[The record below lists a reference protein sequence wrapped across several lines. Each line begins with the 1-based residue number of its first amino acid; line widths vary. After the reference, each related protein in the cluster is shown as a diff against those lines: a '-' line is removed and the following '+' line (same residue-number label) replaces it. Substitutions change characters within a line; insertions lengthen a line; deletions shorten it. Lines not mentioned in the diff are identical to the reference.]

1 MSRLQGKVAL
11 VTGAAAGF
19 GEAIA
24 RLFVAEG
31 AKVLLADLDG
41 AKAQLLAEAL
51 GPAARAVA
59 CDVSRQAD
67 VQAAVAACVESFGTP
82 DVVVNNAG
90 TTHRNQSML
99 EVDESTFDR
108 VFAVNVKSIFHMTR
122 AVVPLMQARRS
133 GCIVNIGSTAG
144 IRPRPGLAWYNASK
158 GAVNLLSKSM
168 AAELGPDGIR
178 VADNGARLEFR
189 LFGRSDSPTS
199 KKAVEYIKRYLAD
212 VGIAA
217 NVTLIS
223 EDALTEKIGQGE
235 FDMFEWGWVVEPDPN
250 YQLSTF
256 TCARRS
262 YEDGGSVLAGLSD
275 SFYCNPEYDK
285 LFAAQG
291 SETDVAKRVEI
302 VKQMQQILY
311 DDWPYAITY
320 YYDNLVAYRS
330 DRFEG
335 FIPQPDPNGSYLFQY
350 GTWTYKNL
358 KPVAAGAGQSG
369 GPSPALVGGIVAA
382 VAVLGGLAFLLL
394 RRRRAGAADDRE

>member
-67 VQAAVAACVESFGTP
+67 VQAAVAACLESFGTP

-99 EVDESTFDR
+99 DVDEATFDR

-178 VADNGARLEFR
+178 VNAVCPVM
-189 LFGRSDSPTS
+189 SPTGLIEQFLGTADTPEARARVIAGIPLGRMS
-199 KKAVEYIKRYLAD
+199 TPEDVAEATLYLASD
-212 VGIAA
+212 AA
-217 NVTLIS
+217 RFIT
-223 EDALTEKIGQGE
+223 G
-235 FDMFEWGWVVEPDPN
+235 VELPV
-250 YQLSTF
+250 
-256 TCARRS
+256 
-262 YEDGGSVLAGLSD
+262 DGGR
-275 SFYCNPEYDK
+275 
-285 LFAAQG
+285 
-291 SETDVAKRVEI
+291 TI
-302 VKQMQQILY
+302 
-311 DDWPYAITY
+311 
-320 YYDNLVAYRS
+320 
-330 DRFEG
+330 
-335 FIPQPDPNGSYLFQY
+335 
-350 GTWTYKNL
+350 
-358 KPVAAGAGQSG
+358 
-369 GPSPALVGGIVAA
+369 
-382 VAVLGGLAFLLL
+382 
-394 RRRRAGAADDRE
+394 

>member
-24 RLFVAEG
+24 CLFVAEG

-99 EVDESTFDR
+99 DVDEATFDR
-108 VFAVNVKSIFHMTR
+108 VFAVNAKSIFHMTR

-178 VADNGARLEFR
+178 VNAVCPVM
-189 LFGRSDSPTS
+189 SPTGMIEQFLGTADTPEARARVIAGIPLGRMS
-199 KKAVEYIKRYLAD
+199 TPEDVAEATLYLASD
-212 VGIAA
+212 AA
-217 NVTLIS
+217 RFIT
-223 EDALTEKIGQGE
+223 G
-235 FDMFEWGWVVEPDPN
+235 VELPV
-250 YQLSTF
+250 
-256 TCARRS
+256 
-262 YEDGGSVLAGLSD
+262 DGGR
-275 SFYCNPEYDK
+275 
-285 LFAAQG
+285 
-291 SETDVAKRVEI
+291 TI
-302 VKQMQQILY
+302 
-311 DDWPYAITY
+311 
-320 YYDNLVAYRS
+320 
-330 DRFEG
+330 
-335 FIPQPDPNGSYLFQY
+335 
-350 GTWTYKNL
+350 
-358 KPVAAGAGQSG
+358 
-369 GPSPALVGGIVAA
+369 
-382 VAVLGGLAFLLL
+382 
-394 RRRRAGAADDRE
+394 

>member
-67 VQAAVAACVESFGTP
+67 VQAAVAACVESFGAP

-99 EVDESTFDR
+99 DVDESTFDR

-122 AVVPLMQARRS
+122 SVVPLMQARRS

-178 VADNGARLEFR
+178 VNAVCPVM
-189 LFGRSDSPTS
+189 SPTALIEQFLGTADTPEARARVIAGIPLGRMS
-199 KKAVEYIKRYLAD
+199 TPEDVAEATLYLASD
-212 VGIAA
+212 AA
-217 NVTLIS
+217 RFIT
-223 EDALTEKIGQGE
+223 G
-235 FDMFEWGWVVEPDPN
+235 VELPV
-250 YQLSTF
+250 
-256 TCARRS
+256 
-262 YEDGGSVLAGLSD
+262 DGGR
-275 SFYCNPEYDK
+275 
-285 LFAAQG
+285 
-291 SETDVAKRVEI
+291 TI
-302 VKQMQQILY
+302 
-311 DDWPYAITY
+311 
-320 YYDNLVAYRS
+320 
-330 DRFEG
+330 
-335 FIPQPDPNGSYLFQY
+335 
-350 GTWTYKNL
+350 
-358 KPVAAGAGQSG
+358 
-369 GPSPALVGGIVAA
+369 
-382 VAVLGGLAFLLL
+382 
-394 RRRRAGAADDRE
+394 